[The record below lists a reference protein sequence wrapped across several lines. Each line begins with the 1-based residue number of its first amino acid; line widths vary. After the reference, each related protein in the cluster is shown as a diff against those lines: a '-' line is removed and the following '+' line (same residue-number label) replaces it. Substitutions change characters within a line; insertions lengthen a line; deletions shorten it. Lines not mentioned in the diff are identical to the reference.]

1 MKRLFV
7 GALVAALCSV
17 PGTSRAETRSAP
29 GSVAAPAPGEAQARP
44 AADGDESSEGEA
56 GDYAAREKAAPQL
69 AEFEGGA
76 DGIYIG
82 AGALA
87 VALVV
92 VLLLVAL

>member
-7 GALVAALCSV
+7 GALVAALCSL
-17 PGTSRAETRSAP
+17 PGTSRAETQSAP
-29 GSVAAPAPGEAQARP
+29 GNVAAAPREAQ
-44 AADGDESSEGEA
+44 AADGDAERSEGEA
-56 GDYAAREKAAPQL
+56 GDYADREKAAPQL

-76 DGIYIG
+76 EGIYIG